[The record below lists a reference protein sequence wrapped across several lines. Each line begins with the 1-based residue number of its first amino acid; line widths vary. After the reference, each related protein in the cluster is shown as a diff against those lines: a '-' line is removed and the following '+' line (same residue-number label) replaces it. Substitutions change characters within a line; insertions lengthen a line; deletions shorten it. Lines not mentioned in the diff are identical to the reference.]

1 MGDSMKKINVNKDSV
16 WYIKFI
22 VSSSL
27 DFKIYELQASDN
39 NTITENDNN
48 IFITLTKQRF
58 ENLINALIEQNVLS
72 WNDKYEDLNNKKRE
86 KWKLKIELYSGEEIL
101 KQGINSYPEN
111 YKNVISIL
119 KKYGVNVK
127 NSEKKENI
135 NIFSDEVD
143 NLFDKNMISRGI
155 NYFNNGIIDNL
166 KKEEYNYYSTLK
178 NIDNYH
184 IRINLNEKN
193 EIVSMNCDCPYEG
206 NCKHEYA
213 VILKIK
219 EENYKNKVSSTS
231 NDELNTYNIKEKE
244 IEYIIDV
251 LKSIN
256 KVKWKKIKLS
266 EEYKN
271 ELIENGFDLD
281 SINVPSI
288 PDYPNELIE
297 FFVYLNKI
305 KFFDE
310 NYLFNVSK
318 IQNERISDLNL
329 SEIRTFLTYMYKQE
343 SSSTGLIARYIE
355 NGKLIQLLDR
365 LKELI

>member
-1 MGDSMKKINVNKDSV
+1 MKKINVNKDNV

-27 DFKIYELQASDN
+27 DFKIYELQSGDN

-58 ENLINALIEQNVLS
+58 ENLINALIDQNILS
-72 WNDKYEDLNNKKRE
+72 WDDKYEDLNNNKKE
-86 KWKLKIELYSGEEIL
+86 KWKLKIELYNGEEIL
-101 KQGINSYPEN
+101 KQGINSYPDN
-111 YKNVISIL
+111 YRDVISIL
-119 KKYGVNVK
+119 KRYGVNIK
-127 NSEKKENI
+127 KIENKEKI
-135 NIFSDEVD
+135 DIFSDD
-143 NLFDKNMISRGI
+143 INNLFDKNMILRGI
-155 NYFNNGIIDNL
+155 NYFNNGVVDNI
-166 KKEEYNYYSTLK
+166 KRDGYNYYSTLK

-184 IRINLNEKN
+184 IKININEKN

-213 VILKIK
+213 VLLKIK
-219 EENYKNKVSSTS
+219 EENYKKNINNIQK
-231 NDELNTYNIKEKE
+231 DESNTYSIKENE
-244 IEYIIDV
+244 IDYIINI
-251 LKSIN
+251 LKDIS
-256 KVKWKKIKLS
+256 KVKWKKIKLN

-288 PDYPNELIE
+288 PDYPNELIG